1 METKAKGKG
10 KVVPNRLPRDV
21 FQALVDVLGEE
32 WVSEDRAVVE
42 TYSRFSVDAAQ
53 TLRQHL
59 KDPTI
64 LPACIVLPGS
74 TEDVQAIMRI
84 ANRYRV
90 PVVPFT
96 NGQIGFCGP
105 SNAQP
110 TITVHFSRMNR
121 VLEIDEKNMV
131 ARIEAYVD
139 YAQLQA
145 EAMKKGLWNGGSPL
159 ATTLCKLS
167 SQTALAGIWQTDLKY
182 GTLSRN
188 IISTKVV
195 LPTGEVLQTG
205 SDAVAG
211 VKPFWEH
218 GPGPDL
224 LSMVRASV
232 GSNGMITEITV
243 KLHPWPGGTELPE
256 PPAGRPCIHNYK
268 EARFDTS
275 PPPPNVKLL
284 WVEFPDYD
292 SQIEALNKIAQAGI
306 GMGLNATGVYNS
318 YYCSQ
323 TQEMTLDRVK
333 GKFFPPYN
341 CYLIICG
348 FTSPKQI
355 VYEEKVFR
363 KIIDEAGGTFLSSAN
378 KADVLEAL
386 QPWNLDCIRHVTG
399 FRMNRH
405 FYGGSIVPGGSL
417 KDTAYKT
424 REIWTRSIDTYGET
438 YITDRGGV
446 EDTPFLYAVNRGG
459 RFWLSE
465 ADIYPDATDPEK
477 LKRSQA
483 MAISAVMDFV
493 SQKFAPIGMGL
504 LLEPLTSAFPES
516 GPNAYRL
523 MRRLRK
529 VFDPNSIFAPGRQV
543 YTREE
548 FDNLPEET
556 IEFLNSLRSQ
566 HGLKPL
572 SRET

>member
-1 METKAKGKG
+1 MEASSTR

-21 FQALVDVLGEE
+21 LRALVDVLGEK

-59 KDPTI
+59 KDPTM

-74 TEDVQAIMRI
+74 TEEVQAIMRI

-96 NGQIGFCGP
+96 NGQIGFSGP
-105 SNAQP
+105 SNDQP

-131 ARIEAYVD
+131 ARLEAYAD
-139 YAQLQA
+139 YGQLQA
-145 EAMKKGLWNGGSPL
+145 EAMKRGLWNGGSPL
-159 ATTLCKLS
+159 ATSLCKLS
-167 SQTALAGIWQTDLKY
+167 SQITFAGIWQTDLKY

-188 IISTKVV
+188 IVSTTVV
-195 LPTGEVLQTG
+195 LPTGELLQTG

-211 VKPFWEH
+211 VKPFWEY

-224 LSMVRASV
+224 LSMVRGNA
-232 GSNGMITEITV
+232 GSGGMITEITV
-243 KLHPWPGGTELPE
+243 KLHPWPGGPVMPE
-256 PPAGRPCIHNYK
+256 PPAGRPCIHDYQ
-268 EARFDTS
+268 EARFDTV

-292 SQIEALNKIAQAGI
+292 TQIEALNRIAQAGI
-306 GMGLNATGVYNS
+306 GMGLNATGVYNA

-323 TQEMTLDRVK
+323 TQDMTLDRVK
-333 GKFFPPYN
+333 NKFFPPYN
-341 CYLIICG
+341 CYIILCG
-348 FTSPKQI
+348 FTSPGQI
-355 VYEEKVFR
+355 AYEEKVFR
-363 KIIDEAGGTFLSSAN
+363 TIIDEVGGTFLSDSH
-378 KADVLEAL
+378 KPEVLAAL

-405 FYGGSIVPGGSL
+405 FYGSSIVPGGPL

-424 REIWTRSIDTYGET
+424 REIWKRSIDTYGET

-465 ADIYPDATDPEK
+465 ADTYPAATDPEK
-477 LKRSQA
+477 LRRAQTIA
-483 MAISAVMDFV
+483 VSAVADFV
-493 SQKFAPIGMGL
+493 AQKFTPIGMGV
-504 LLEPLTSAFPES
+504 LLEPLTSAFPEA
-516 GPNAYRL
+516 GPNANRL
-523 MRRLRK
+523 LRK
-529 VFDPNSIFAPGRQV
+529 FRAVFDPNSIFTPGRQV

-548 FDNLPEET
+548 FNGLPEET
-556 IEFLNSLRSQ
+556 MEFINTMRSK
-566 HGLKPL
+566 HGLQPL
-572 SRET
+572 SRED